1 VAGST
6 YSTSTRPSGRRLQLH
21 EPAVVDCAI
30 ELRLDFAGATELG
43 GELPFKR
50 LDEGFQSGH
59 AGFQGLNPGDTV
71 DAYPSRLRR
80 GAG

>member
-1 VAGST
+1 
-6 YSTSTRPSGRRLQLH
+6 
-21 EPAVVDCAI
+21 
-30 ELRLDFAGATELG
+30 LDFAGATELG